1 MFYNTSVLDKAE
13 KHTKPNCNRSRAVLK
28 EKISADV
35 SVPALGITQAHLR
48 DLRNDL
54 KHINVW

>member
-1 MFYNTSVLDKAE
+1 MLDKVE
-13 KHTKPNCNRSRAVLK
+13 KHTKPNCNMSIAVLK
-28 EKISADV
+28 EKISTDV
-35 SVPALGITQAHLR
+35 STPALGMTQAHLR